1 MTHMMVEGVSR
12 VLCGT
17 SGAPIS
23 TTRAVSAVT
32 CPSCKRLLYQIADD
46 GVEERAAV
54 EWPGEPGGFPTL
66 LGGTVHSTARARVDP
81 ADGSIRPVR
90 RGAP

>member
-1 MTHMMVEGVSR
+1 MTHMMAIGGSGR

-17 SGAPIS
+17 SGAPVS
-23 TTRAVSAVT
+23 TTRTVSAVT
-32 CPSCKRLLYQIADD
+32 CPSCKKLLYQIADD
-46 GVEERAAV
+46 GVEERSAV

-66 LGGTVHSTARARVDP
+66 LGGTVHSTARERVDP

-90 RGAP
+90 GAP